1 MVVLLLNGLAA
12 VWAVW
17 FMGGER
23 QRTERSEK
31 AEQCCQCRSAE
42 AECVKTDS
50 LKKGRGC
57 QAGLRTLEAQKMR
70 SRVVEEVR
78 RLERNSTFS
87 FRFHCFRFVPFV
99 CIID

>member
-50 LKKGRGC
+50 LKKGKGY
-57 QAGLRTLEAQKMR
+57 QARLRTLEAQEMR
-70 SRVVEEVR
+70 R
-78 RLERNSTFS
+78 RGSEERNSTFS

-99 CIID
+99 CIIH